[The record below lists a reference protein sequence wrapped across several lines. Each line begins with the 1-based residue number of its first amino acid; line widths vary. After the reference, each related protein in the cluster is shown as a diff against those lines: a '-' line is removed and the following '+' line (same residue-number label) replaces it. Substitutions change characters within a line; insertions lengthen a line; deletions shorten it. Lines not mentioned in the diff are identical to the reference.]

1 MIRAIA
7 SYFKAIPAIRRF
19 GRATRLHRKGRDPE
33 ALASGREAL
42 EILRRPGI
50 IRTNPA
56 EGAVLSCATI
66 LVEELA
72 GELKLPG
79 AEPSDIADALAVIRA
94 IGPDSEFQPWVPYL
108 EGRLAE
114 RSASAV

>member
-7 SYFKAIPAIRRF
+7 SYFRSIPAVRRF
-19 GRATRLHRKGRDPE
+19 GRASRLREEGRNSE
-33 ALASGREAL
+33 ALVVAREAL

-56 EGAVLSCATI
+56 EAAVLSCATI

-72 GELKLPG
+72 GQLKLPG
-79 AEPSDIADALAVIRA
+79 AERKDISDTLAVIRA
-94 IGPDSEFQPWVPYL
+94 TGYDSEFQSWVPYL
-108 EGRLAE
+108 EHRLAHGGT
-114 RSASAV
+114 SAV

>member
-1 MIRAIA
+1 MIRAVA

-19 GRATRLHRKGRDPE
+19 GRASRLHENGRDPE
-33 ALASGREAL
+33 ALIVGREAL

-72 GELKLPG
+72 AKLNLPG
-79 AEPSDIADALAVIRA
+79 AESTDISDALTVIRA
-94 IGPDSEFQPWVPYL
+94 NGPGSEFQSWVPYL
-108 EGRLAE
+108 EGRLAH
-114 RSASAV
+114 RAAGAV